1 MNPETNNVRTWPGGP
16 LRQMSAERFSGSI
29 PFAREID
36 GMSNVGRYVCDVCR
50 LTCGGVLLK
59 DGRWLCD
66 ACAMG
71 KARKGRQMTTEQR
84 AAAGTRL
91 ALARQARQ
99 TAQDDQ
105 PTA

>member
-1 MNPETNNVRTWPGGP
+1 MNPETKNVRTWPGGP
-16 LRQMSAERFSGSI
+16 MRQMSAERFSGSI

-36 GMSNVGRYVCDVCR
+36 SMSNAGRYVCETCR

-59 DGRWLCD
+59 DGCWLCD
-66 ACAMG
+66 ACATG
-71 KARKGRQMTTEQR
+71 KARKGRQMTPEQR
-84 AAAGTRL
+84 LAAGARL
-91 ALARQARQ
+91 TLARQARQ

>member
-59 DGRWLCD
+59 G
-66 ACAMG
+66 
-71 KARKGRQMTTEQR
+71 QS
-84 AAAGTRL
+84 L
-91 ALARQARQ
+91 AV
-99 TAQDDQ
+99 
-105 PTA
+105 